1 MTRQNKNSHDAYIS
15 LNWYDIQE
23 LLAGHHPLAL
33 LKIVMQ
39 HEAPLNPPTR
49 LELGDQLNNAEYL
62 CKIFR
67 DMGIHVADLE
77 PMSDDICQLTLG
89 LTTVVDSVVEEIIA
103 IAFERNLCL
112 ELEKK
117 QRPGVWRKTGLVDA
131 KMSPIKRKK
140 PLGKGANYADPE
152 NKAFPLDTP
161 ERVKASHAYL
171 HKYWNNGASS
181 GITATYSKQK
191 FIDVHHRIV
200 VRMRR
205 LGIEHNSVDNLD
217 TATRKHVKKLQ
228 KTKAE
233 SMQDNSGFPKN
244 GSKKP
249 NSDMLDSTKTK
260 KLRNELSGILSD
272 HILFFKNYISA
283 CDERNDGMATT
294 TDEAVN
300 ENSRELLVFLKRY
313 LPGYKPG
320 EKIDREDMM
329 KQFMAI
335 WDDYIDSAK
344 SLVVGGDTGNDGMAR
359 DGLRRLL
366 LVKNKLVRYFT
377 TILANVADEKELDN
391 NLASWVTHL
400 QGYVEARDNDD
411 FATSLQHL
419 QDWRQAKDK
428 FVENLCSWITDRN
441 TDEANSMP
449 EPREIDLDVDSP
461 SYVPPK
467 NSNGVNNP
475 PAPLESAIKTANNV
489 RREVNT
495 PEANRSVTANKA
507 ISADL
512 TTRRTTVFREA
523 AIGHIPF
530 GDNCACDA
538 RNGKCYKKH

>member
-1 MTRQNKNSHDAYIS
+1 METTMTRQNSSHDAYIT
-15 LNWYDIQE
+15 LNWYDMQE
-23 LLAGHHPLAL
+23 MLAGHHPLTL

-39 HEAPLNPPTR
+39 HEAPFNPPTR

-67 DMGIHVADLE
+67 DIGMHVADLE
-77 PMSDDICQLTLG
+77 PISADICHLTVG
-89 LTTVVDSVVEEIIA
+89 LTTVVDSVVEEIVA
-103 IAFERNLCL
+103 LASERNLCL
-112 ELEKK
+112 G

-131 KMSPIKRKK
+131 KLEPIKRTT

-191 FIDVHHRIV
+191 FIDVHHRV
-200 VRMRR
+200 VTRMRR
-205 LGIEHNSVDNLD
+205 LGIEHNTIDSLD
-217 TATRKHVKKLQ
+217 SATKKHVKKLQ

-244 GSKKP
+244 GDKTP
-249 NSDMLDSTKTK
+249 NSDMIDSTKTK

-272 HILFFKNYISA
+272 HILYFKNYISA

-300 ENSRELLVFLKRY
+300 ENSREILAFLKRY
-313 LPGYKPG
+313 LPGYKPN
-320 EKIDREDMM
+320 EAIDRNDMM

-335 WDDYIDSAK
+335 WDDYIDSVK
-344 SLVVGGDTGNDGMAR
+344 SLVIGGDTGNDGMAR
-359 DGLRRLL
+359 DGLRHLL
-366 LVKNKLVRYFT
+366 VVKNKLTRYFT
-377 TILANVADEKELDN
+377 TILANVADEKELDTILN
-391 NLASWVTHL
+391 AWVTHL
-400 QGYVEARDNDD
+400 HGYIEARDNDD

-419 QDWRQAKDK
+419 QDWRQTKDK
-428 FVENLCSWITDRN
+428 FVEKLCSWIMDRDTDQ
-441 TDEANSMP
+441 AGSMP
-449 EPREIDLDVDSP
+449 EARKLDLDIDSP

-467 NSNGVNNP
+467 KGNSGVSNP
-475 PAPLESAIKTANNV
+475 PAPLESAIKTANNI
-489 RREVNT
+489 RREASS
-495 PEANRSVTANKA
+495 PEANRSVTASKA
-507 ISADL
+507 LFDDSA
-512 TTRRTTVFREA
+512 RRPSVLREA
-523 AIGHIPF
+523 AIGHLPF
-530 GDNCACDA
+530 GDNCSCDA